1 MWNLKCVV
9 NFQTELPF
17 CFSGKCSFTPI
28 SIAVWQNVLLCMS
41 RLFFLYCAF
50 QKTAVHAV
58 GWNFGVRCISYK
70 PTERFH
76 FPPMMEK
83 ESRGNTECI
92 FTFKVAAFRIRCLS
106 LQTSP
111 TRNCGPVQSLIIYSG
126 SCACLGSPP
135 WLFTYLEVCL
145 PLGLHLQL
153 TVQHSL
159 WRVSRLSRITS
170 ASRFSALF
178 NLLGSHWQHIS
189 L

>member
-28 SIAVWQNVLLCMS
+28 SIAVWQNVLVCMS
-41 RLFFLYCAF
+41 RFFFLCCAF

-70 PTERFH
+70 PTELFH

-92 FTFKVAAFRIRCLS
+92 FTFKVTAFRIRCLS
-106 LQTSP
+106 LLWTGAGF
-111 TRNCGPVQSLIIYSG
+111 NNL
-126 SCACLGSPP
+126 L
-135 WLFTYLEVCL
+135 WKLCL
-145 PLGLHLQL
+145 PGQSSLAFYLFRGLS
-153 TVQHSL
+153 T
-159 WRVSRLSRITS
+159 
-170 ASRFSALF
+170 SRFAPAADRSAQPLESEPF
-178 NLLGSHWQHIS
+178 N
-189 L
+189 